1 VTPGRTFRRAKRGRR
16 ATAGFTLLE
25 SLIAVAVMAALL
37 ALLPRTLIDARTM
50 TSQSHH
56 WLQARLAAEA
66 ILAEEFASETLFEG
80 VRSGRAYERDW
91 TAQVMRTAAPAPPEP
106 EFGLFHIRL
115 TVAVTPRH
123 ELSIETVRIGRLR

>member
-1 VTPGRTFRRAKRGRR
+1 MTAGRTCRRGQR
-16 ATAGFTLLE
+16 ATDGFTLLE

-37 ALLPRTLIDARTM
+37 ALLPRTLVDTRSM
-50 TSQSHH
+50 TGQSHH

-66 ILAEEFASETLFEG
+66 ILAEEFASEVLIEG

-106 EFGLFHIRL
+106 ELGLFHIRL
-115 TVAVTPRH
+115 TVAVTSRH